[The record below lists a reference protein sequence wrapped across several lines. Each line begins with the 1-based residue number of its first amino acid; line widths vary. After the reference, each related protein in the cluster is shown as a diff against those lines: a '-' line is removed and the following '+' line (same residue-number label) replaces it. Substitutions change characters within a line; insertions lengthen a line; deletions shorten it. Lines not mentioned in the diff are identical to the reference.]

1 MENSNTGAQTKNS
14 NEIVFD
20 SGRGRPKICIRLT
33 RRNLPSTFCPMPKIK
48 SAKKAMRQARSRTI
62 RNKAQRSS
70 LRTALKYVR
79 AAATADAAAAAYA
92 LAARVLDRAAR
103 KGLIHKNNAARQ
115 KSRLAAL
122 VKRLK
127 EKASA

>member
-1 MENSNTGAQTKNS
+1 
-14 NEIVFD
+14 
-20 SGRGRPKICIRLT
+20 
-33 RRNLPSTFCPMPKIK
+33 
-48 SAKKAMRQARSRTI
+48 MRQARTRTT

-70 LRTALKYVR
+70 LRTALKRVR

-122 VKRLK
+122 VKKLQDRAK
-127 EKASA
+127 

>member
-1 MENSNTGAQTKNS
+1 MLAAHREETLA
-14 NEIVFD
+14 V
-20 SGRGRPKICIRLT
+20 
-33 RRNLPSTFCPMPKIK
+33 PKIK
-48 SAKKAMRQARSRTI
+48 SAKKAMRQARVRTE

-70 LRTALKYVR
+70 LKTALKKAR
-79 AAATADAAAAAYA
+79 ASATADAANAAYA
-92 LAARVLDRAAR
+92 FAARLLDRAAR

-127 EKASA
+127 EKAS